1 MALRCW
7 PPDLERIPRS
17 GVRVLGAL
25 EVRDALVRIEA
36 HARVH
41 PLALRVVVRRWERL
55 PDLDQLLDEAL
66 AALAA
71 SAACLWPAWYGRE
84 DVGGRPTSL
93 SLVRAAD
100 RRTLAEIGAAI
111 PALSS
116 AWAEVAFPRC
126 RAGEIPTVHALPRAT
141 QAEQLALALD
151 PRGLVFVLAC
161 TQPDPPEDRVLALAK
176 AAEWS
181 AREARA
187 RVALLVPSP
196 LLDRAALEPLLYGAE
211 RIVEERVTPRGES
224 AATEPTE
231 VHVFP
236 VLGRPHPLS
245 PGEQR
250 LAALLARDAELGG
263 LFTCN
268 ERVRTVRGTEP
279 LVDLH
284 WAAGRLVIEIDGYR
298 GHSEPWAFRA
308 DRQRDYELLASGYR
322 VLRLTHDEVM
332 ADAELALE
340 KIRDVVRLCRPSTT

>member
-1 MALRCW
+1 MTRACW

-17 GVRVLGAL
+17 GVRVLGAP
-25 EVRDALVRIEA
+25 EVGDALARIEA
-36 HARVH
+36 HARVR
-41 PLALRVVVRRWERL
+41 PLARRVVVRRWEKL
-55 PDLDQLLDEAL
+55 PDLDSLLDEAL
-66 AALAA
+66 AALTA

-84 DVGGRPTSL
+84 DVGGRPASPSL
-93 SLVRAAD
+93 ARAAD
-100 RRTLAEIGAAI
+100 RRTLSEIGAEI
-111 PALSS
+111 PALST

-126 RAGEIPTVHALPRAT
+126 RAGEAPTVHALPRAT

-151 PRGLVFVLAC
+151 PQGLLFVLAC
-161 TQPDPPEDRVLALAK
+161 TDPDAPEERVLALAK

-187 RVALLVPSP
+187 RVALVVPLP
-196 LLDRAALEPLLYGAE
+196 LLDRAALEPLLYGAV
-211 RIVEERVTPRGES
+211 RISVDRAPQRGEA
-224 AATEPTE
+224 AATEPSE

-250 LAALLARDAELGG
+250 LASLLARDAELGG

-268 ERVRTVRGTEP
+268 ERVRTARGTEP

-284 WAAGRLVIEIDGYR
+284 WAAGRLVVEIDGYR

-340 KIRDVVRLCRPSTT
+340 KVRDVVRLCRPSTT

>member
-1 MALRCW
+1 MTLLCW

-17 GVRVLGAL
+17 GVRVLGAP
-25 EVRDALVRIEA
+25 EVGDALTRIEA
-36 HARVH
+36 HARVR
-41 PLALRVVVRRWERL
+41 PLARRVVVRHWEWL

-84 DVGGRPTSL
+84 DVDGRPGSP

-100 RRTLAEIGAAI
+100 RRTLSEIGAEI
-111 PALSS
+111 PELST
-116 AWAEVAFPRC
+116 AWAELAFPRC
-126 RAGEIPTVHALPRAT
+126 RAGVAPTVHALPRAI

-151 PRGLVFVLAC
+151 PQGVLLVLAC
-161 TQPDPPEDRVLALAK
+161 TDADPPEERVLALAK
-176 AAEWS
+176 AAEWL

-187 RVALLVPSP
+187 RVALLVPLP
-196 LLDRAALEPLLYGAE
+196 LLDRAVLEPLLYRAV
-211 RIVEERVTPRGES
+211 RLVDDRAPLRGEEP
-224 AATEPTE
+224 ATEPTE
-231 VHVFP
+231 VRVFP

-250 LAALLARDAELGG
+250 LAALLAQDGELGG

-268 ERVRTVRGTEP
+268 QRVRTVRGTEP

-284 WAAGRLVIEIDGYR
+284 WAAGRLVVEIDGYR

-322 VLRLTHDEVM
+322 VLRVTHDEVM

-340 KIRDVVRLCRPSTT
+340 KIRDVVRLCRPSTP